1 MGALLLATAILMY
14 STMTR
19 QATPLAYQTSG
30 LTIAWLPETVQR
42 WEGSMKEFG
51 KKYNVDPNL
60 LAIIIT
66 MESGGYPQARSEAG
80 AQGLMQIMPGTA
92 QDIAAKFLKQPRT
105 TYDIYDPATNIEF
118 GAAYLAYLRDTFGS
132 ESQDPD
138 WNSVV
143 ELVAAGY
150 NGGPGAARNL
160 EKGNGLRNMQTVAY
174 SRDAYNM
181 WRERHAPSSPTF
193 ERWAERGGSH
203 LISKARNQP

>member
-1 MGALLLATAILMY
+1 MNRPT
-14 STMTR
+14 
-19 QATPLAYQTSG
+19 TPLAYQASG
-30 LTIAWLPETVQR
+30 ITIAWLPDTVRR
-42 WEGSMKEFG
+42 WDASINEFG
-51 KKYNVDPNL
+51 KKYNIDPNL

-92 QDIAAKFLKQPRT
+92 QDIAAKFLKQPRA
-105 TYDIYDPATNIEF
+105 TYDIYDPGTNIEF
-118 GAAYLAYLRDTFGS
+118 GAAYLAYLRDTFGGA
-132 ESQDPD
+132 SQDPSG
-138 WNSVV
+138 NSVV

-160 EKGNGLRNMQTVAY
+160 EKGNGLRSMQTVAY

-181 WRERHAPSSPTF
+181 WRERHAAHSPTF

-203 LISKARNQP
+203 LIDRAKSQPQ